1 MPSTSSAALEA
12 DFFFCIS
19 FAGDVIEVMLRE
31 IDFTG
36 AVVVVAAAAFVVA
49 AFVLRVLGADVIDV
63 APDRS
68 SQMFFGLG
76 ASNSSRILSKFFFRA
91 CCFHFV
97 MTVCVAFRLGL
108 VTRPKTA
115 GFQLQ
120 ISSTTPDSLEH
131 FAIPPFLS
139 THLSKSCFL
148 SLVRP
153 RSEVDLVAA
162 GGFNSSKLTS
172 SRSSRLSTKSSSDC
186 VMIAKEK

>member
-1 MPSTSSAALEA
+1 
-12 DFFFCIS
+12 
-19 FAGDVIEVMLRE
+19 MLSE

-36 AVVVVAAAAFVVA
+36 AVVVVVVAAAFVVA
-49 AFVLRVLGADVIDV
+49 AFVLRVLGADVVDV

-76 ASNSSRILSKFFFRA
+76 TSNSSRILSKFFFRA

-97 MTVCVAFRLGL
+97 MTFCVAFRLGL
-108 VTRPKTA
+108 LARPKIA

-120 ISSTTPDSLEH
+120 ISSTIPDSLEH
-131 FAIPPFLS
+131 FTIPPFLS
-139 THLSKSCFL
+139 RHLSKSCFS

-162 GGFNSSKLTS
+162 GGFNSSKLSS
-172 SRSSRLSTKSSSDC
+172 SRSSRSSRSSTKSSSDC